1 MKPVPS
7 NLKKVSDVV
16 DNDIVK
22 KTVYDELIKNV
33 NAIDASGLIKK
44 QNMMLRS
51 KILKIKY
58 LILPT

>member
-1 MKPVPS
+1 M
-7 NLKKVSDVV
+7 
-16 DNDIVK
+16 
-22 KTVYDELIKNV
+22 TVYDELIKKV
-33 NAIDASGLIKK
+33 NAIDAGGLIKK